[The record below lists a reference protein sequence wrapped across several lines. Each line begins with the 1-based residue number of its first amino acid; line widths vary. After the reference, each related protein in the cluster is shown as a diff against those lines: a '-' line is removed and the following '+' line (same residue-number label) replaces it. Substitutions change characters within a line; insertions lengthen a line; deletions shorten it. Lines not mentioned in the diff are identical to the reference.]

1 MPPSIRNI
9 LVPTDFSP
17 GSDAALPYAYSLAEP
32 FGARVVLFHAYV
44 VPAYALPDGGV
55 LAAWPETAA
64 KIVEAVEDR
73 LTAAKSN
80 HPPPIG
86 VSLEHASAEGPAAD
100 AIMKLAEEDEF
111 DLIVMGTHGRTGI
124 RRALLGSVAEQVVR
138 RAPCPVVTVR
148 EHGAQLSHTVTPPL
162 L

>member
-1 MPPSIRNI
+1 MVCNLRREEETAMPPSIRNI

-32 FGARVVLFHAYV
+32 FGANGVLFPSYV

-64 KIVEAVEDR
+64 KIVTGVEER

-80 HPPPIG
+80 HPPPEG
-86 VSLEHASAEGPAAD
+86 VSLELVSVEGPAAD
-100 AIMKLAEEDEF
+100 
-111 DLIVMGTHGRTGI
+111 
-124 RRALLGSVAEQVVR
+124 
-138 RAPCPVVTVR
+138 
-148 EHGAQLSHTVTPPL
+148 
-162 L
+162 